1 MLDLNISQSAPLKY
15 KAVLS
20 VEYFLFC
27 VQQKQEQQEGKDET
41 GWNSLDGQT
50 SFEAS
55 LSAFRETHKLEL
67 FRQWYLGSHPF

>member
-1 MLDLNISQSAPLKY
+1 MLDLNISQCAPLKY

-27 VQQKQEQQEGKDET
+27 VQKKKQEQQEGEDET
-41 GWNSLDGQT
+41 GWNSPDGRT

-55 LSAFRETHKLEL
+55 MSAFRETH
-67 FRQWYLGSHPF
+67 